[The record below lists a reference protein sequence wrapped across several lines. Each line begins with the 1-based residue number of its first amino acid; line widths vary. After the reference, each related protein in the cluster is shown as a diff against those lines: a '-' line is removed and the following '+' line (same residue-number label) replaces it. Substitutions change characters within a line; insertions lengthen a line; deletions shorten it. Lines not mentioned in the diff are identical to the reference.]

1 MLPHSFQGAHYL
13 CKNISPSFLIT
24 FPSCSQVETIGDAYM
39 VVSGLPTRIGNK
51 HAGEIAKMSLDLL
64 SAMTNFRIRHKP
76 DQQLQLRIGIHSGN
90 IVAVAVVK
98 LHLLVALFDFH

>member
-1 MLPHSFQGAHYL
+1 MKEYLTFFSEYLPPY
-13 CKNISPSFLIT
+13 
-24 FPSCSQVETIGDAYM
+24 SQVETIGDAYM

-76 DQQLQLRIGIHSGN
+76 DQQLQLRIGMHSGS
-90 IVAVAVVK
+90 IVVV
-98 LHLLVALFDFH
+98 VII